1 MEKYSMGPMPE
12 NIRKTPKKWRPQHPP
27 LTVGESLEEVTL
39 TYELFKILDAES
51 QEWWG
56 GAGLKEGLE
65 RRIAQLKK
73 EETNDFENL

>member
-1 MEKYSMGPMPE
+1 MSESL
-12 NIRKTPKKWRPQHPP
+12 RKTPKKWRHSHPP
-27 LTVGESLEEVTL
+27 LHSGDTLEEVEL

-56 GAGLKEGLE
+56 GDTLKEGLE

-73 EETNDFENL
+73 EVTNNERT